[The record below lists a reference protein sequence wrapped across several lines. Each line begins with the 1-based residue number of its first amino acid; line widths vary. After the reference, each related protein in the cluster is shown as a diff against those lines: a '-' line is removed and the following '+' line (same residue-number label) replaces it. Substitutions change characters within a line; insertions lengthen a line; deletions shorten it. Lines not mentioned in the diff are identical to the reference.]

1 MISVEKLGIRI
12 ACLRRA
18 NGLTQTQV
26 ADRLGVTPQ
35 AVSKWERGL
44 ACPDLV
50 CLDELS
56 DLLGTTI
63 DGLLRGAAYGVFI
76 AGAYGSIAL

>member
-1 MISVEKLGIRI
+1 MISVEKLGVRI
-12 ACLRRA
+12 ALLRRA
-18 NGLTQTQV
+18 RGLTQTQV
-26 ADRLGVTPQ
+26 AERIGVTPQ

-56 DLLGTTI
+56 DLLCISI
-63 DGLLRGAAYGVFI
+63 DTLLRGASYEVKHADRFESVAI
-76 AGAYGSIAL
+76 

>member
-1 MISVEKLGIRI
+1 MISVDKLGARI
-12 ACLRRA
+12 ALLRRA
-18 NGLTQTQV
+18 RGLTQTQV
-26 ADRLGVTPQ
+26 ADRLSVTPQ

-56 DLLGTTI
+56 DLLGISI
-63 DGLLRGAAYGVFI
+63 DALLRGAACEIIRTDRLESVAI
-76 AGAYGSIAL
+76 